1 MSNDERAKLDAI
13 LETLERLQMSQEVA
27 ASERQRI
34 FRSIQQAGDGVDSS
48 VGCDRETLSA
58 IRGGDSGAWA
68 LAQIGNIVANGYGI
82 AGSEIELFRSADNVL
97 F

>member
-1 MSNDERAKLDAI
+1 MSDTERAKLDAI

-34 FRSIQQAGDGVDSS
+34 FRSIQQAGDGANSQA
-48 VGCDRETLSA
+48 GCDRETLDA

-68 LAQIGNIVANGYGI
+68 LAQIGNIVANGYGG
-82 AGSEIELFRSADNVL
+82 AGSEVELFRSNDNVL